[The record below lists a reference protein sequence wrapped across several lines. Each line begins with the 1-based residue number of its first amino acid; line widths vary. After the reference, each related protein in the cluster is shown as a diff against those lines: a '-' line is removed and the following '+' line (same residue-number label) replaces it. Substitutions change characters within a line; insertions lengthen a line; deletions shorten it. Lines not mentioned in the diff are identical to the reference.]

1 MLDAV
6 AELFRARQEVRMRLL
21 GKVDARL
28 VEGIAD
34 YRLVPLAS
42 CSAQTLDAAVDLT
55 AAVFGG
61 REHRPDN
68 LSFLLGLSDE
78 VLRPVFKALFT
89 EFLSIPDNPSLA
101 LLDGQGTLEAAVL
114 CYVVRPSRAQEP
126 AESALT
132 PVTRVLD
139 IIDMNGWA
147 AARAAGL
154 PCVGDP
160 GAPVFI
166 CPFTA
171 ARTASLS
178 TTVGSLAKKLGVTIP
193 DSIRAQNLGFLKD
206 MFDGVG
212 VGGATAFGIDTTYVV
227 ESVSPAT
234 DALMEAQNAFPPV
247 FGGRRS
253 VQRKLYSRAL
263 GELLEEAGLAV
274 PAHVQSRSPDQVRE
288 AAAFR
293 AGFWYGR
300 FERESSS

>member
-6 AELFRARQEVRMRLL
+6 AELFRARQDARMRLL
-21 GKVDARL
+21 GKVDTRL
-28 VEGIAD
+28 ADGIAD
-34 YRLVPLAS
+34 YKMVPLAS
-42 CSAQTLDAAVDLT
+42 CPANTMDAAVELT
-55 AAVFGG
+55 ADVFGG

-68 LSFLLGLSDE
+68 LSFLLGLTAE
-78 VLRPVFKALFT
+78 VLRPVFKDLFG
-89 EFLSIPDNPSLA
+89 EFLSTPYNPSLA
-101 LLDGQGTLEAAVL
+101 LVDGQGTLKAAVI
-114 CYVVRPSRAQEP
+114 CYVVRPSHLREP

-139 IIDMNGWA
+139 IIDVNGWA

-160 GAPVFI
+160 EAPVFI

-171 ARTASLS
+171 ARTSSLS
-178 TTVGSLAKKLGVTIP
+178 TTAGSLAKKLGITIP
-193 DSIRAQNLGFLKD
+193 EGIRAQNLGFLKD

-274 PAHVQSRSPDQVRE
+274 PSHVQLRSPVQVRE

-300 FERESSS
+300 FERESSP